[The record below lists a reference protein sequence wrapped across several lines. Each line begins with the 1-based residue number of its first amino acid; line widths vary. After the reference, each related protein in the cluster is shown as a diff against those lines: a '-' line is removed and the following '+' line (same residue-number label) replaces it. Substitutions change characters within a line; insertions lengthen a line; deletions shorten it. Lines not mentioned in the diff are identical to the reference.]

1 MTTVVTDP
9 VTLGAGV
16 PDATTIETDLKFLII
31 QTISSTLTFQEA
43 PLALVSASILASAL
57 IAANNLSDLVDA
69 VAARG
74 NLGAKNLYYVSGT
87 SAPSNSV
94 GIVND
99 FAINDNGVLYEKTG
113 STTWTN
119 RIDLATGA
127 EVTAAIAAHTG
138 ASDPHPVYLTQT
150 EGDGRYPLSS
160 ALPESIDDRVAALLQ
175 AGANITLTYN
185 DAGNILTIASTA
197 SGGATGLKYT
207 YNTTAGTGVISAAD
221 LTIATG
227 LTINATD
234 AQGKS
239 ASDVLARLKN
249 GAIILVAKDE
259 SNWVRYAVTADYAS
273 GSVTVTVAQSLGAI
287 SSGNTVYLSIISDAP
302 SSGGG
307 ALNQLSPGAITAAGG
322 NSSIIVTQSIAASGG
337 VAPYTYAWYKSATPN
352 FVVDGSSLVSG
363 ATGTGYTETGLGL
376 SETRYYRRVTTD
388 GLANKVATVEIS
400 GVSNASVDTADGQ
413 PVIGSTAQNG
423 QTIYKIQPSSPNGIY
438 ASGTATSASGTVD
451 AGWDAGATSYTFTCP
466 YAGNT
471 NVSVWV
477 RVGGVNS
484 AQGYLLNMFSG
495 GLAIY
500 DATGSAFNVVTSSG
514 ALATSGTVV
523 VTVTPTSVVFDANS
537 GAFTYT
543 ITSTTYASN
552 TGVGFS
558 VGGSNSIPNFPTVT

>member
-1 MTTVVTDP
+1 
-9 VTLGAGV
+9 
-16 PDATTIETDLKFLII
+16 
-31 QTISSTLTFQEA
+31 
-43 PLALVSASILASAL
+43 
-57 IAANNLSDLVDA
+57 
-69 VAARG
+69 
-74 NLGAKNLYYVSGT
+74 
-87 SAPSNSV
+87 
-94 GIVND
+94 
-99 FAINDNGVLYEKTG
+99 
-113 STTWTN
+113 
-119 RIDLATGA
+119 
-127 EVTAAIAAHTG
+127 
-138 ASDPHPVYLTQT
+138 
-150 EGDGRYPLSS
+150 
-160 ALPESIDDRVAALLQ
+160 VAALLQ

-523 VTVTPTSVVFDANS
+523 VTVTPTSVVFNANS
-537 GAFTYT
+537 GAFTHT